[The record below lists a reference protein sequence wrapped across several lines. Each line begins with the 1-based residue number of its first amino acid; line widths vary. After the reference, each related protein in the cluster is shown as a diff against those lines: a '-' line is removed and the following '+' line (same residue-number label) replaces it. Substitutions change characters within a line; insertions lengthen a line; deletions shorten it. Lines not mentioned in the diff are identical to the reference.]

1 MTILSPKY
9 CVTCIAILFAFHV
22 SAQNSMIKQFNN
34 GKVTLSYQK
43 VVASNSYELRL
54 VYKNDQI
61 IYKEETDSLVLH
73 NNNEVADF
81 INGFNKTIESLSD
94 DKATVYIEKPSYSI
108 FKYDKGIIG
117 TFVAIS
123 NPTGNVVASNNKA
136 EAMSILNFLKSIEF
150 GKE

>member
-22 SAQNSMIKQFNN
+22 SAQNSMINQFNN
-34 GKVTLSYQK
+34 GKVKLSYQK
-43 VVASNSYELRL
+43 KVASNIYELHL
-54 VYKNDQI
+54 VYKNDQV

-73 NNNEVADF
+73 NNMEVSDF
-81 INGFNKTIESLSD
+81 INGLYKTIESLSD
-94 DKATVYIEKPSYSI
+94 NKANVYIEKTSYSI

-123 NPTGNVVASNNKA
+123 NPTGNVVASNNKD
-136 EAMSILNFLKSIEF
+136 EAVNILNWLKSIEF

>member
-1 MTILSPKY
+1 
-9 CVTCIAILFAFHV
+9 
-22 SAQNSMIKQFNN
+22 MIKQFNN
-34 GKVTLSYQK
+34 GKVKLSYQK
-43 VVASNSYELRL
+43 VVASNTYELHL

-61 IYKEETDSLVLH
+61 IYREETDSLVLH
-73 NNNEVADF
+73 NNNEVAEF

-117 TFVAIS
+117 TFVPIS

-136 EAMSILNFLKSIEF
+136 EAVSLLNFLKSIEF